1 MNYSFTKRNSR
12 FLTILLVLTLLVTML
27 TGCFGGSKEPE
38 TTDPTGNDVPPGLVE
53 VKEPETT
60 APTETEPEIDG
71 NSAVVIGEQVNV
83 LSSPGA
89 AGKVI
94 GHLDQGTV
102 VEILRTE
109 HALGVNYALT
119 STGWVI
125 ADFLDFNYDPEFES
139 TDTPAANNP
148 DSNND
153 SNTSTGTNTSIKGVV
168 NATQLF
174 IRKEPSKDA
183 DSVGSYVKGD
193 VVTILETSNGWGRT
207 NQGWI
212 SMQYV
217 TTTSENDVT
226 NNDNNQNNNNNNN
239 NNNNQNNNTNTAN
252 IKAVVTGSELNIR
265 KEPSINGERVGSYTY
280 GARISIL
287 ETSNGWGRTDK
298 GWISMQYV
306 YQDGTTGTN
315 TAKGIVIGNGL
326 NIRTG
331 PGTNYDSNGSYGF
344 GDRVNILEQIT
355 IGDTKWACT
364 NKGWISMQYVYVD
377 GTTGEGA
384 GDGVV
389 SVDGLYIR
397 SGPGTGYEAVG
408 SYEINDEIKILAQFT
423 YDGVAWGCTNK
434 GWVCM
439 DYVTMG

>member
-12 FLTILLVLTLLVTML
+12 LLTILLVMAMVVTML
-27 TGCFGGSKEPE
+27 TGCFGGGNNSE
-38 TTDPTGNDVPPGLVE
+38 TTGSTEGDVPPGLVD
-53 VKEPETT
+53 VKETEETE
-60 APTETEPEIDG
+60 PTETEPEIDG
-71 NSAVVIGEQVNV
+71 NSATVIGDQVSV
-83 LSSPGA
+83 RSSPSA
-89 AGKVI
+89 NSKVI
-94 GHLDQGTV
+94 GYLDNGDV

-109 HALGVNYALT
+109 TSLDINWALT
-119 STGWVI
+119 NTGWVV

-139 TDTPAANNP
+139 STEEDPATTEN
-148 DSNND
+148 
-153 SNTSTGTNTSIKGVV
+153 TGTNTGSTQSIKGVID
-168 NATQLF
+168 ATELY

-217 TTTSENDVT
+217 NTTSENDVT
-226 NNDNNQNNNNNNN
+226 NNDNKDDDNTTT
-239 NNNNQNNNTNTAN
+239 NTNTVN
-252 IKAVVTGSELNIR
+252 IKAVVMASELNIR
-265 KEPSINGERVGSYTY
+265 KEANTNGEKVGSYTY
-280 GARISIL
+280 GNRITIL

-298 GWISMQYV
+298 GWVSMQYV

-344 GDRVNILEQIT
+344 GDRVNILEQVT
-355 IGDTKWACT
+355 IGGTKWACT

-377 GTTGEGA
+377 GTTGDGA
-384 GDGVV
+384 GNGVV
-389 SVDGLYIR
+389 SADNLNIR
-397 SGPGTGYEAVG
+397 SGPGTGFEMVG
-408 SYEINDEIKILAQFT
+408 SYKINDEIKIYAQFT
-423 YDGVAWGCTNK
+423 YDGVAWGCTDK

-439 DYVTMG
+439 EYVTMG